1 MNYIWFTERSVF
13 WFFQYIRILKI
24 DGGLMLPTVKE
35 SVLVHSSV
43 STYVH

>member
-13 WFFQYIRILKI
+13 WLIQYIRILKL

-35 SVLVHSSV
+35 NVLVHSFV
-43 STYVH
+43 SMYVH

>member
-13 WFFQYIRILKI
+13 WFFQYNIRIVKL

-35 SVLVHSSV
+35 SVLVHFM
-43 STYVH
+43 